1 MGTTFSQNISIPSA
15 DVAYSE
21 SKKNMDLNN
30 QIDQEIKNTH
40 PFHYDRFNI
49 LYSQTYEDCKARIM
63 VAMMLG
69 HTHTKC
75 LDIGID
81 NERTLI
87 KSGYNLS
94 ENFKADAPPCHLRV
108 SWSPETTEST
118 KLTKNKN

>member
-1 MGTTFSQNISIPSA
+1 MGTTFSQNIPIPSA
-15 DVAYSE
+15 DEAYSE

-30 QIDQEIKNTH
+30 QIDQEIKKTY

-69 HTHTKC
+69 KTRTKC

-87 KSGYNLS
+87 KLGYNLS
-94 ENFKADAPPCHLRV
+94 ENFKADAPPYHLRV
-108 SWSPETTEST
+108 SWLPE
-118 KLTKNKN
+118 KKQQN